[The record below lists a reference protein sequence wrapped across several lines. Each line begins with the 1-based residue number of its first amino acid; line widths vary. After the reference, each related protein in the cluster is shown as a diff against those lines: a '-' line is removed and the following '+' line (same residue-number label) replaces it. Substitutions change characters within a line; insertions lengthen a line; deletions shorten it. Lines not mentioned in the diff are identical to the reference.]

1 MTRTGKIAR
10 LPYKIR
16 EEVNRRLR
24 DNVPGGKI
32 CKWLNRLPAA
42 RAVCAEFARRNG
54 KEASPINEK
63 QLSEWR
69 RGGFQD
75 WLNTQQMLEETR
87 EMTQWSMKLAKECG
101 GELSEGAAVLLSAQ
115 LLKLLQGIGKLH
127 PPSRKCFGATR
138 ASKLQRNAKFQDPIP
153 KLPAYNVSASNAGRG
168 GFRVWDGCSKSG

>member
-1 MTRTGKIAR
+1 MNKDEIRLRCDGKTQSRTGKIAR

-69 RGGFQD
+69 CGGFQD
-75 WLNTQQMLEETR
+75 WLRHAADAGGYARDDAVVDETGP
-87 EMTQWSMKLAKECG
+87 ECG
-101 GELSEGAAVLLSAQ
+101 GELSEGAVVLLSGQ
-115 LLKLLQGIGKLH
+115 LLKLLQGMAGESSIRLRLLRRDKSFQV
-127 PPSRKCFGATR
+127 PS
-138 ASKLQRNAKFQDPIP
+138 SKMEWMMPLSPVR
-153 KLPAYNVSASNAGRG
+153 RG
-168 GFRVWDGCSKSG
+168 TVRS